1 MCLWLALEAHYRKQ
15 KEYKPVQALGFGLVI
30 IIKFLGSVF
39 SASPLVKHQTSVPR
53 LDMSKTQRNSHR
65 LQGRTPASISEQ
77 QMEKEVSQDPL
88 SHIPV
93 ELYLEHI
100 YAGIL

>member
-1 MCLWLALEAHYRKQ
+1 
-15 KEYKPVQALGFGLVI
+15 
-30 IIKFLGSVF
+30 
-39 SASPLVKHQTSVPR
+39 
-53 LDMSKTQRNSHR
+53 MSKTQRNSHR
-65 LQGRTPASISEQ
+65 LQGRTPASINEE